1 MPNQILARKEELLD
15 KKTREKNNNFEE
27 ENFKKS
33 DIQNS
38 QEENIKTNTTL
49 EFKNEEIQ
57 KNFKHK
63 NIKIN
68 YNKELKKE
76 AEEIPNNTHLQ
87 TNTIED
93 TKNKI
98 DDQKN
103 TQNSLITDNRKN
115 TNNTYLPRKSSALEI
130 FLIFASI
137 ILAIFLICFLTFTFL
152 NIKNTKIISNI
163 FIQTYDVSNLT
174 QEEAIKKINNIITSQ
189 IPEEL
194 TLKHNDYE
202 TSISTKELNIQ
213 FDTTNA
219 VNNAYKVGRTGNL
232 LQNDL
237 TILQTKFQKKQFT
250 LNLTL
255 DIESLKKQLQDISG
269 KLPDKVKES
278 SYYIEGSNLIL
289 TKGET
294 GAVVDVDKTASEIIE
309 QIQNLNVKNN
319 TIEIATEE
327 KSPSALDIDSI
338 HSELYSEAKDAYFT
352 QNPYSIYPSENGV
365 DFAISIDD
373 AKAML
378 KEDKDE
384 YSIPLKVLYPSVT
397 TNMLGTEA
405 FPNLLS
411 QYSTSYSTKNQKRTT
426 NLRLAANKI
435 NGTVLMPGETFSYNK
450 VVGERTIA
458 AGYQEAPIYV
468 SGKVVD
474 GLGGGICQITT
485 TLYNAVVY
493 ANLEIVERS
502 NHQFVP
508 SYAPASRD
516 ATVVYGSIDFKFKNN
531 RNYPIKIL
539 CSVQNGIANFQ
550 IYGLKTDNDYEV
562 VISNRVTGTTSNA
575 IYSEAYKILKQNGQ
589 VVSSTLLSQDVYK
602 IFIIFGINIINPIIV
617 LPIAF
622 TSTAPAATSL
632 AIFAFSFFSI
642 VIISTI
648 VSIAVFINSAEITNA
663 NKITHIIH
671 SILLIFSNAPAI
683 ITNTIITI

>member
-1 MPNQILARKEELLD
+1 MPNQIIANTEKVIEQETIEKNTEQEKTNSIVNEDITIKEE
-15 KKTREKNNNFEE
+15 TE
-27 ENFKKS
+27 S
-33 DIQNS
+33 
-38 QEENIKTNTTL
+38 
-49 EFKNEEIQ
+49 
-57 KNFKHK
+57 
-63 NIKIN
+63 KIN
-68 YNKELKKE
+68 SKKI
-76 AEEIPNNTHLQ
+76 APVEEYLQISQTEEPKQTHTTALQ
-87 TNTIED
+87 VI
-93 TKNKI
+93 
-98 DDQKN
+98 
-103 TQNSLITDNRKN
+103 LI
-115 TNNTYLPRKSSALEI
+115 I
-130 FLIFASI
+130 ASI
-137 ILAIFLICFLTFTFL
+137 ILAIFLIFFLTFT
-152 NIKNTKIISNI
+152 IVNTKSNKIISNI
-163 FIQTYDVSNLT
+163 FIQNYDISNLT
-174 QEEAIKKINNIITSQ
+174 QEDAVKKMNNIITSQ
-189 IPEEL
+189 IPEEI
-194 TLKHNDYE
+194 TLKHNNYE

-213 FDTTNA
+213 FDTTTA
-219 VNNAYKVGRTGNL
+219 VNDAYKIGRTGNL

-237 TILQTKFQKKQFT
+237 TILETKLQRKQFS
-250 LNLTL
+250 LKLSL
-255 DIESLKKQLQDISG
+255 DTDTLKKQLQDISG

-294 GAVVDVDKTASEIIE
+294 GVVVDVDKTASEIIE

-319 TIEIATEE
+319 SIEISTEE

-352 QNPYSIYPSENGV
+352 QNPYAIFPSENGV
-365 DFAISIDD
+365 DFAISIDE

-378 KEDKDE
+378 QEDKEE
-384 YSIPLKVLYPSVT
+384 YAIPLKVLYPSVT
-397 TNMLGTEA
+397 TNMIGSDA

-411 QYSTSYSTKNQKRTT
+411 QYSTSYSTRDQKRTT

-435 NGTVLMPGETFSYNK
+435 NGTILMPGETFSYNK

-493 ANLEIVERS
+493 ANLDIVERS

-531 RNYPIKIL
+531 RNYPIKIV

-562 VISNRVTGTTSNA
+562 TISNRVTGTTSNA
-575 IYSEAYKILKQNGQ
+575 IYSQAYKILKQNGQ

-602 IFIIFGINIINPIIV
+602 R
-617 LPIAF
+617 
-622 TSTAPAATSL
+622 
-632 AIFAFSFFSI
+632 
-642 VIISTI
+642 
-648 VSIAVFINSAEITNA
+648 
-663 NKITHIIH
+663 H
-671 SILLIFSNAPAI
+671 
-683 ITNTIITI
+683 

>member
-57 KNFKHK
+57 KNFKHE

-255 DIESLKKQLQDISG
+255 EIESLKKQLQDISG

-602 IFIIFGINIINPIIV
+602 R
-617 LPIAF
+617 
-622 TSTAPAATSL
+622 
-632 AIFAFSFFSI
+632 
-642 VIISTI
+642 
-648 VSIAVFINSAEITNA
+648 
-663 NKITHIIH
+663 H
-671 SILLIFSNAPAI
+671 
-683 ITNTIITI
+683 

>member
-1 MPNQILARKEELLD
+1 MPNQIIANTEKVIEQETIEKNTEQEKTNSIVNEDITIKEE
-15 KKTREKNNNFEE
+15 TESKNNSEKITPVEE
-27 ENFKKS
+27 YLQ
-33 DIQNS
+33 IS
-38 QEENIKTNTTL
+38 QTEEPKQTHTT
-49 EFKNEEIQ
+49 
-57 KNFKHK
+57 
-63 NIKIN
+63 
-68 YNKELKKE
+68 
-76 AEEIPNNTHLQ
+76 ALQ
-87 TNTIED
+87 VI
-93 TKNKI
+93 
-98 DDQKN
+98 
-103 TQNSLITDNRKN
+103 LI
-115 TNNTYLPRKSSALEI
+115 I
-130 FLIFASI
+130 ASI
-137 ILAIFLICFLTFTFL
+137 ILAIFLIFFLTFT
-152 NIKNTKIISNI
+152 IVNTKSNKIISNI
-163 FIQTYDVSNLT
+163 FIQNYDISNLT
-174 QEEAIKKINNIITSQ
+174 QEDAVKKMNNIITSQ
-189 IPEEL
+189 IPEEI

-213 FDTTNA
+213 FDTTTA
-219 VNNAYKVGRTGNL
+219 VNDAYKVGRTGNL

-237 TILQTKFQKKQFT
+237 TILETKLQRKQFS
-250 LNLTL
+250 LKLSL
-255 DIESLKKQLQDISG
+255 DTDTLKKQLQDISG

-294 GAVVDVDKTASEIIE
+294 GVVVDVDKTASEIIE

-319 TIEIATEE
+319 SIEISTEE

-352 QNPYSIYPSENGV
+352 QNPYAIFPSENGV
-365 DFAISIDD
+365 DFAISIDE

-378 KEDKDE
+378 QEDKEE
-384 YSIPLKVLYPSVT
+384 YAIPLKVLYPSVT
-397 TNMLGTEA
+397 TNMIGSEA

-411 QYSTSYSTKNQKRTT
+411 QYSTSYSTRDQKRTT

-435 NGTVLMPGETFSYNK
+435 NGTILMPGETFSYNK

-493 ANLEIVERS
+493 ANLDIVERS

-531 RNYPIKIL
+531 RDYPIKII

-562 VISNRVTGTTSNA
+562 TISNRVTGTTSNA
-575 IYSEAYKILKQNGQ
+575 IYSQAYKILKQNGQ

-602 IFIIFGINIINPIIV
+602 R
-617 LPIAF
+617 
-622 TSTAPAATSL
+622 
-632 AIFAFSFFSI
+632 
-642 VIISTI
+642 
-648 VSIAVFINSAEITNA
+648 
-663 NKITHIIH
+663 H
-671 SILLIFSNAPAI
+671 
-683 ITNTIITI
+683 

>member
-1 MPNQILARKEELLD
+1 MPNQIIANTEKVIEQETIEKNTEQEKTNSIVNEDITIKEE
-15 KKTREKNNNFEE
+15 TESKNNSEKITPVEE
-27 ENFKKS
+27 YLQ
-33 DIQNS
+33 IS
-38 QEENIKTNTTL
+38 QTEEPKQTHTT
-49 EFKNEEIQ
+49 
-57 KNFKHK
+57 
-63 NIKIN
+63 
-68 YNKELKKE
+68 
-76 AEEIPNNTHLQ
+76 ALQ
-87 TNTIED
+87 VI
-93 TKNKI
+93 
-98 DDQKN
+98 
-103 TQNSLITDNRKN
+103 LI
-115 TNNTYLPRKSSALEI
+115 I
-130 FLIFASI
+130 ASI
-137 ILAIFLICFLTFTFL
+137 ILAIFLIFFLTFT
-152 NIKNTKIISNI
+152 IVNTKSNKIISNI
-163 FIQTYDVSNLT
+163 FIQNYDISNLT
-174 QEEAIKKINNIITSQ
+174 QEDAVKKMNNIITSQ
-189 IPEEL
+189 IPEEI

-213 FDTTNA
+213 FDTTTA
-219 VNNAYKVGRTGNL
+219 VNDAYKIGRTGNL

-237 TILQTKFQKKQFT
+237 TILETKLQRKQFS
-250 LNLTL
+250 LKLSL
-255 DIESLKKQLQDISG
+255 DTDTLKKQLQDISG

-294 GAVVDVDKTASEIIE
+294 GVVVDVDKTASEIIE

-319 TIEIATEE
+319 SIEISTEE

-352 QNPYSIYPSENGV
+352 QNPYAIFPSENGV
-365 DFAISIDD
+365 DFAISIDE

-378 KEDKDE
+378 QEDKEE
-384 YSIPLKVLYPSVT
+384 YAIPLKVLYPSVT
-397 TNMLGTEA
+397 TNMLGSEA

-411 QYSTSYSTKNQKRTT
+411 QYSTSYSTRDQKRTT

-435 NGTVLMPGETFSYNK
+435 NGTVLMPGETFSYTK

-493 ANLEIVERS
+493 ANLDIVERS

-531 RNYPIKIL
+531 RNYPIKIV

-562 VISNRVTGTTSNA
+562 TISNRVTGTTSNA
-575 IYSEAYKILKQNGQ
+575 IYSQAYKILKQNGQ

-602 IFIIFGINIINPIIV
+602 R
-617 LPIAF
+617 
-622 TSTAPAATSL
+622 
-632 AIFAFSFFSI
+632 
-642 VIISTI
+642 
-648 VSIAVFINSAEITNA
+648 
-663 NKITHIIH
+663 H
-671 SILLIFSNAPAI
+671 
-683 ITNTIITI
+683 

>member
-57 KNFKHK
+57 KNFKHA

-115 TNNTYLPRKSSALEI
+115 TNNNYLPRKSSALEI

-378 KEDKDE
+378 QEDKDE

-602 IFIIFGINIINPIIV
+602 R
-617 LPIAF
+617 
-622 TSTAPAATSL
+622 
-632 AIFAFSFFSI
+632 
-642 VIISTI
+642 
-648 VSIAVFINSAEITNA
+648 
-663 NKITHIIH
+663 H
-671 SILLIFSNAPAI
+671 
-683 ITNTIITI
+683 

>member
-1 MPNQILARKEELLD
+1 MPNQIIANTEKVIEQETIEKNTEQEKTNSIVNEDITIKEE
-15 KKTREKNNNFEE
+15 TESKNNSEKITPVEE
-27 ENFKKS
+27 YLQ
-33 DIQNS
+33 IS
-38 QEENIKTNTTL
+38 QTEEPKQTHTT
-49 EFKNEEIQ
+49 
-57 KNFKHK
+57 
-63 NIKIN
+63 
-68 YNKELKKE
+68 
-76 AEEIPNNTHLQ
+76 ALQ
-87 TNTIED
+87 VI
-93 TKNKI
+93 
-98 DDQKN
+98 
-103 TQNSLITDNRKN
+103 LI
-115 TNNTYLPRKSSALEI
+115 I
-130 FLIFASI
+130 ASI
-137 ILAIFLICFLTFTFL
+137 ILAIFLIFFLTFT
-152 NIKNTKIISNI
+152 IVNTKSNKIISNI
-163 FIQTYDVSNLT
+163 FIQNYDISNLT
-174 QEEAIKKINNIITSQ
+174 QEDAVKKMNNIITSQ
-189 IPEEL
+189 IPEEI

-213 FDTTNA
+213 FDTTTA
-219 VNNAYKVGRTGNL
+219 VNDAYKIGRTGNL

-237 TILQTKFQKKQFT
+237 TILETKLQRKQFS
-250 LNLTL
+250 LKLSL
-255 DIESLKKQLQDISG
+255 DTDTLKKQLQDISG

-294 GAVVDVDKTASEIIE
+294 GVVVDVDKTASEIIE

-319 TIEIATEE
+319 SIEISTEE

-352 QNPYSIYPSENGV
+352 QNPYAIFPSENGV
-365 DFAISIDD
+365 DFAISIDE

-378 KEDKDE
+378 QEDKEE
-384 YSIPLKVLYPSVT
+384 YAIPLKVLYPSVT
-397 TNMLGTEA
+397 TNMLGSEA

-411 QYSTSYSTKNQKRTT
+411 QYSTSYSTRDQKRTT

-493 ANLEIVERS
+493 ANLDIVERS

-531 RNYPIKIL
+531 RDYPIKIV

-562 VISNRVTGTTSNA
+562 TISNRVTGTTSNA
-575 IYSEAYKILKQNGQ
+575 IYSQAYKILKQNGQ

-602 IFIIFGINIINPIIV
+602 R
-617 LPIAF
+617 
-622 TSTAPAATSL
+622 
-632 AIFAFSFFSI
+632 
-642 VIISTI
+642 
-648 VSIAVFINSAEITNA
+648 
-663 NKITHIIH
+663 H
-671 SILLIFSNAPAI
+671 
-683 ITNTIITI
+683 

>member
-57 KNFKHK
+57 KNFKHE

-516 ATVVYGSIDFKFKNN
+516 ATVVYGSIDFKFKNK

-602 IFIIFGINIINPIIV
+602 R
-617 LPIAF
+617 
-622 TSTAPAATSL
+622 
-632 AIFAFSFFSI
+632 
-642 VIISTI
+642 
-648 VSIAVFINSAEITNA
+648 
-663 NKITHIIH
+663 H
-671 SILLIFSNAPAI
+671 
-683 ITNTIITI
+683 

>member
-57 KNFKHK
+57 KNFKHE

-194 TLKHNDYE
+194 TLKYNDYE

-602 IFIIFGINIINPIIV
+602 R
-617 LPIAF
+617 
-622 TSTAPAATSL
+622 
-632 AIFAFSFFSI
+632 
-642 VIISTI
+642 
-648 VSIAVFINSAEITNA
+648 
-663 NKITHIIH
+663 H
-671 SILLIFSNAPAI
+671 
-683 ITNTIITI
+683 

>member
-1 MPNQILARKEELLD
+1 MPNQIIANTEKVIEQETIEKNTEQEKTNSVVNEDITIKEE
-15 KKTREKNNNFEE
+15 TESKNNSEKIAPVEE
-27 ENFKKS
+27 YLQ
-33 DIQNS
+33 IS
-38 QEENIKTNTTL
+38 QTEEPKQTHTT
-49 EFKNEEIQ
+49 
-57 KNFKHK
+57 
-63 NIKIN
+63 
-68 YNKELKKE
+68 
-76 AEEIPNNTHLQ
+76 ALQ
-87 TNTIED
+87 VI
-93 TKNKI
+93 
-98 DDQKN
+98 
-103 TQNSLITDNRKN
+103 LI
-115 TNNTYLPRKSSALEI
+115 I
-130 FLIFASI
+130 ASI
-137 ILAIFLICFLTFTFL
+137 ILAIFLIFFLTFT
-152 NIKNTKIISNI
+152 IVNTKSNKIISNI
-163 FIQTYDVSNLT
+163 FIQNYDISNLT
-174 QEEAIKKINNIITSQ
+174 QEDAVKKMNNIITSK
-189 IPEEL
+189 IPEEI

-213 FDTTNA
+213 FDTTTA
-219 VNNAYKVGRTGNL
+219 VNDAYKIGRTGNL

-237 TILQTKFQKKQFT
+237 TILETKLQRKQFS
-250 LNLTL
+250 LKLSL
-255 DIESLKKQLQDISG
+255 DTDTLKKQLQDISG

-294 GAVVDVDKTASEIIE
+294 GVVVDVDKTASEIIE

-319 TIEIATEE
+319 SIELSTEE

-352 QNPYSIYPSENGV
+352 QNPYAIFPSENGV
-365 DFAISIDD
+365 DFAISIDE

-378 KEDKDE
+378 QEDKEE
-384 YSIPLKVLYPSVT
+384 YTIPLKVLYPSVT
-397 TNMLGTEA
+397 TNMLGSEA

-411 QYSTSYSTKNQKRTT
+411 QYSTSYSTRDQKRTT

-493 ANLEIVERS
+493 ANLDIVERS

-531 RNYPIKIL
+531 RNYPIKIV

-562 VISNRVTGTTSNA
+562 TISNRVTGTTSNA
-575 IYSEAYKILKQNGQ
+575 FYSEAYKILKQNGQ

-602 IFIIFGINIINPIIV
+602 R
-617 LPIAF
+617 
-622 TSTAPAATSL
+622 
-632 AIFAFSFFSI
+632 
-642 VIISTI
+642 
-648 VSIAVFINSAEITNA
+648 
-663 NKITHIIH
+663 H
-671 SILLIFSNAPAI
+671 
-683 ITNTIITI
+683 

>member
-57 KNFKHK
+57 KNFKHE

-76 AEEIPNNTHLQ
+76 AEEIPNNTHQQ
-87 TNTIED
+87 TNTIELSE
-93 TKNKI
+93 NKI
-98 DDQKN
+98 DEQKN
-103 TQNSLITDNRKN
+103 TQNSSTPDNIKN
-115 TNNTYLPRKSSALEI
+115 NNSTYHPRKSSALEI
-130 FLIFASI
+130 FLISASI

-152 NIKNTKIISNI
+152 NTKNTKIISNV

-174 QEEAIKKINNIITSQ
+174 QEEAVKKINNIITSQ

-255 DIESLKKQLQDISG
+255 DTDSLKKQLQDISG

-602 IFIIFGINIINPIIV
+602 R
-617 LPIAF
+617 
-622 TSTAPAATSL
+622 
-632 AIFAFSFFSI
+632 
-642 VIISTI
+642 
-648 VSIAVFINSAEITNA
+648 
-663 NKITHIIH
+663 H
-671 SILLIFSNAPAI
+671 
-683 ITNTIITI
+683 

>member
-1 MPNQILARKEELLD
+1 MPNQILARKEEFLD
-15 KKTREKNNNFEE
+15 KKTTEKNNNFEE

-33 DIQNS
+33 NIQNS
-38 QEENIKTNTTL
+38 QKENIKTDTTL
-49 EFKNEEIQ
+49 ELKNEGIQ
-57 KNFKHK
+57 KNFKHE
-63 NIKIN
+63 NIEIN

-93 TKNKI
+93 IKNKI

-103 TQNSLITDNRKN
+103 TQNSLTTYNKKN
-115 TNNTYLPRKSSALEI
+115 NNNTYLPRKSSALEI

-137 ILAIFLICFLTFTFL
+137 NLAIFLICFLTFTFL

-255 DIESLKKQLQDISG
+255 DIESLKKQLHDISG

-365 DFAISIDD
+365 DFAISIND

-378 KEDKDE
+378 QEDKDE

-411 QYSTSYSTKNQKRTT
+411 QYSTSYSTRNQKRTT

-602 IFIIFGINIINPIIV
+602 R
-617 LPIAF
+617 
-622 TSTAPAATSL
+622 
-632 AIFAFSFFSI
+632 
-642 VIISTI
+642 
-648 VSIAVFINSAEITNA
+648 
-663 NKITHIIH
+663 H
-671 SILLIFSNAPAI
+671 
-683 ITNTIITI
+683 

>member
-1 MPNQILARKEELLD
+1 MPNQIIANTEKVIEQETIEKNTEQEKTNSVVNEDITIKEE
-15 KKTREKNNNFEE
+15 TESKNNSEKIAPVEE
-27 ENFKKS
+27 YLQ
-33 DIQNS
+33 IS
-38 QEENIKTNTTL
+38 QTEEPKQTHTT
-49 EFKNEEIQ
+49 
-57 KNFKHK
+57 
-63 NIKIN
+63 
-68 YNKELKKE
+68 
-76 AEEIPNNTHLQ
+76 ALQ
-87 TNTIED
+87 VI
-93 TKNKI
+93 
-98 DDQKN
+98 
-103 TQNSLITDNRKN
+103 LI
-115 TNNTYLPRKSSALEI
+115 I
-130 FLIFASI
+130 ASI
-137 ILAIFLICFLTFTFL
+137 ILAIFLVFFLTFT
-152 NIKNTKIISNI
+152 IVNTKSNKIISNI
-163 FIQTYDVSNLT
+163 FIQNYDISNLT
-174 QEEAIKKINNIITSQ
+174 QEDAVKKMNNIITSK
-189 IPEEL
+189 IPEEI

-213 FDTTNA
+213 FDTTTA
-219 VNNAYKVGRTGNL
+219 VNDAYKIGRTGNL

-237 TILQTKFQKKQFT
+237 TILETKLQRKQFS
-250 LNLTL
+250 LKLSL
-255 DIESLKKQLQDISG
+255 DTDTLKKQLQDISG

-294 GAVVDVDKTASEIIE
+294 GVVVDVDKTASEIIE

-319 TIEIATEE
+319 SIEISTEE

-352 QNPYSIYPSENGV
+352 QNPYAIFPSENGV
-365 DFAISIDD
+365 DFAISIDE

-378 KEDKDE
+378 QEDKEE
-384 YSIPLKVLYPSVT
+384 YAIPLKVLYPSVT
-397 TNMLGTEA
+397 TNMLGSEA

-411 QYSTSYSTKNQKRTT
+411 QYSTSYSTRDQKRTT

-493 ANLEIVERS
+493 ANLDIVERS

-531 RNYPIKIL
+531 RNYPIKIV

-562 VISNRVTGTTSNA
+562 TISNRVTGTTSNA

-602 IFIIFGINIINPIIV
+602 R
-617 LPIAF
+617 
-622 TSTAPAATSL
+622 
-632 AIFAFSFFSI
+632 
-642 VIISTI
+642 
-648 VSIAVFINSAEITNA
+648 
-663 NKITHIIH
+663 H
-671 SILLIFSNAPAI
+671 
-683 ITNTIITI
+683 

>member
-1 MPNQILARKEELLD
+1 MPNQIIANTEKVIEQETIEKNTEQEKTNSIVNEDITIKEE
-15 KKTREKNNNFEE
+15 TESKNNSEKITPVEE
-27 ENFKKS
+27 YLQ
-33 DIQNS
+33 IS
-38 QEENIKTNTTL
+38 QTEEPKQTHTT
-49 EFKNEEIQ
+49 
-57 KNFKHK
+57 
-63 NIKIN
+63 
-68 YNKELKKE
+68 
-76 AEEIPNNTHLQ
+76 ALQ
-87 TNTIED
+87 VI
-93 TKNKI
+93 
-98 DDQKN
+98 
-103 TQNSLITDNRKN
+103 LI
-115 TNNTYLPRKSSALEI
+115 I
-130 FLIFASI
+130 ASI
-137 ILAIFLICFLTFTFL
+137 ILAIFLIFFLTFT
-152 NIKNTKIISNI
+152 IVNTKSNKIISNI
-163 FIQTYDVSNLT
+163 FIQNYDISNLT
-174 QEEAIKKINNIITSQ
+174 QENAVKKMNNIITSQ
-189 IPEEL
+189 IPEEI

-213 FDTTNA
+213 FDTTTA
-219 VNNAYKVGRTGNL
+219 VNDAYKVGRTGNL

-237 TILQTKFQKKQFT
+237 TILETKLQRKQFS
-250 LNLTL
+250 LKLSL
-255 DIESLKKQLQDISG
+255 DTDTLKKQLQDISG

-294 GAVVDVDKTASEIIE
+294 GVVVDVDKTASEIIE

-319 TIEIATEE
+319 SIEISTEE

-352 QNPYSIYPSENGV
+352 QNPYAIFPSENGV
-365 DFAISIDD
+365 DFAISIDE

-378 KEDKDE
+378 QEDKEE
-384 YSIPLKVLYPSVT
+384 YAIPLKVLYPSVT
-397 TNMLGTEA
+397 TNMLGSEA

-411 QYSTSYSTKNQKRTT
+411 QYSTSYSTRDQKRTT

-493 ANLEIVERS
+493 ANLDIVERS

-531 RNYPIKIL
+531 RNYPIKIV

-562 VISNRVTGTTSNA
+562 TISNRVTGTTSNA
-575 IYSEAYKILKQNGQ
+575 IYSQAYKILKQNGQ

-602 IFIIFGINIINPIIV
+602 R
-617 LPIAF
+617 
-622 TSTAPAATSL
+622 
-632 AIFAFSFFSI
+632 
-642 VIISTI
+642 
-648 VSIAVFINSAEITNA
+648 
-663 NKITHIIH
+663 H
-671 SILLIFSNAPAI
+671 
-683 ITNTIITI
+683 

>member
-1 MPNQILARKEELLD
+1 MPNQIIANTEKVIEQETIEKNTEQEKTNSIVNEDITIKEE
-15 KKTREKNNNFEE
+15 TESKNNSEKITPVEE
-27 ENFKKS
+27 YLQ
-33 DIQNS
+33 IS
-38 QEENIKTNTTL
+38 QTEEPKQTHTT
-49 EFKNEEIQ
+49 
-57 KNFKHK
+57 
-63 NIKIN
+63 
-68 YNKELKKE
+68 
-76 AEEIPNNTHLQ
+76 ALQ
-87 TNTIED
+87 VI
-93 TKNKI
+93 
-98 DDQKN
+98 
-103 TQNSLITDNRKN
+103 LI
-115 TNNTYLPRKSSALEI
+115 I
-130 FLIFASI
+130 ASI
-137 ILAIFLICFLTFTFL
+137 ILAIFLVFFLTFT
-152 NIKNTKIISNI
+152 IVNTKSNKIISNI
-163 FIQTYDVSNLT
+163 FIQNYDISNLT
-174 QEEAIKKINNIITSQ
+174 QEDAVKKMNNIITSQ
-189 IPEEL
+189 IPEEI

-213 FDTTNA
+213 FDTTTA
-219 VNNAYKVGRTGNL
+219 VNDAYKVGRTGNL

-237 TILQTKFQKKQFT
+237 TILETKLQRKQFS
-250 LNLTL
+250 LKLSL
-255 DIESLKKQLQDISG
+255 DTDTLKKQLQDISG

-294 GAVVDVDKTASEIIE
+294 GVVVDVDKTASEIIE

-319 TIEIATEE
+319 SIEISTEE

-352 QNPYSIYPSENGV
+352 QNPYAIFPSENGV
-365 DFAISIDD
+365 DFAISIDE

-378 KEDKDE
+378 QEDKEE
-384 YSIPLKVLYPSVT
+384 YAIPLKVLYPSVT
-397 TNMLGTEA
+397 TNMLGSEA

-411 QYSTSYSTKNQKRTT
+411 QYSTSYSTRDQKRTT

-493 ANLEIVERS
+493 ANLDIVERS

-531 RNYPIKIL
+531 RDYPIKII

-562 VISNRVTGTTSNA
+562 TISNRVTGTTSNA
-575 IYSEAYKILKQNGQ
+575 IYSQAYKILKQNGQ

-602 IFIIFGINIINPIIV
+602 R
-617 LPIAF
+617 
-622 TSTAPAATSL
+622 
-632 AIFAFSFFSI
+632 
-642 VIISTI
+642 
-648 VSIAVFINSAEITNA
+648 
-663 NKITHIIH
+663 H
-671 SILLIFSNAPAI
+671 
-683 ITNTIITI
+683 

>member
-1 MPNQILARKEELLD
+1 MPNQIIANTEKVIEQETIEKNTEQEKTNSVVNEDITIKEE
-15 KKTREKNNNFEE
+15 TESKNNSEKIAPVEE
-27 ENFKKS
+27 YLQ
-33 DIQNS
+33 IS
-38 QEENIKTNTTL
+38 QTEEPKQTHTTTL
-49 EFKNEEIQ
+49 QVI
-57 KNFKHK
+57 
-63 NIKIN
+63 
-68 YNKELKKE
+68 
-76 AEEIPNNTHLQ
+76 
-87 TNTIED
+87 
-93 TKNKI
+93 
-98 DDQKN
+98 
-103 TQNSLITDNRKN
+103 LI
-115 TNNTYLPRKSSALEI
+115 I
-130 FLIFASI
+130 ASI
-137 ILAIFLICFLTFTFL
+137 ILAIFLIFFLTFT
-152 NIKNTKIISNI
+152 IVNTKSNKIISNI
-163 FIQTYDVSNLT
+163 FIQNYDISNLT
-174 QEEAIKKINNIITSQ
+174 QEDAVKKMNNIITSK
-189 IPEEL
+189 IPEEI
-194 TLKHNDYE
+194 TLKHDDYE

-213 FDTTNA
+213 FDTTTA
-219 VNNAYKVGRTGNL
+219 VNDAYKIGRTGNL

-237 TILQTKFQKKQFT
+237 TILETKLQRKQFS
-250 LNLTL
+250 LKLSL
-255 DIESLKKQLQDISG
+255 DTDTLKKQLQDISG

-294 GAVVDVDKTASEIIE
+294 GVVVDVDKTASEIIE

-319 TIEIATEE
+319 SIEISTEE

-352 QNPYSIYPSENGV
+352 QNPYAIFPSENGV
-365 DFAISIDD
+365 DFAISIDE

-378 KEDKDE
+378 QEDKEE
-384 YSIPLKVLYPSVT
+384 YTIPLKVLYPSVT
-397 TNMLGTEA
+397 TNMLGSEA

-411 QYSTSYSTKNQKRTT
+411 QYSTSYSTRDQKRTT

-493 ANLEIVERS
+493 ANLDIVERS

-531 RNYPIKIL
+531 RNYPIKIV

-562 VISNRVTGTTSNA
+562 TISNRVTGTTSNA

-602 IFIIFGINIINPIIV
+602 R
-617 LPIAF
+617 
-622 TSTAPAATSL
+622 
-632 AIFAFSFFSI
+632 
-642 VIISTI
+642 
-648 VSIAVFINSAEITNA
+648 
-663 NKITHIIH
+663 H
-671 SILLIFSNAPAI
+671 
-683 ITNTIITI
+683 

>member
-1 MPNQILARKEELLD
+1 MPNQIIANTEKVIEQETIEKNTEQEKTNSIVNEDITIKEE
-15 KKTREKNNNFEE
+15 TESKNNSEKITPVEE
-27 ENFKKS
+27 YLQ
-33 DIQNS
+33 IS
-38 QEENIKTNTTL
+38 QTEEPKQTHTT
-49 EFKNEEIQ
+49 
-57 KNFKHK
+57 
-63 NIKIN
+63 
-68 YNKELKKE
+68 
-76 AEEIPNNTHLQ
+76 ALQ
-87 TNTIED
+87 VI
-93 TKNKI
+93 
-98 DDQKN
+98 
-103 TQNSLITDNRKN
+103 LI
-115 TNNTYLPRKSSALEI
+115 I
-130 FLIFASI
+130 ASI
-137 ILAIFLICFLTFTFL
+137 ILAIFLIFFLTFT
-152 NIKNTKIISNI
+152 IVNTKSNKIISNI
-163 FIQTYDVSNLT
+163 FIQNYDISNLT
-174 QEEAIKKINNIITSQ
+174 QEDAVKKMNNIITSQ
-189 IPEEL
+189 IPEEI

-213 FDTTNA
+213 FDTTTA
-219 VNNAYKVGRTGNL
+219 VNDAYKIGRTGNL

-237 TILQTKFQKKQFT
+237 TILETKLQRKQFS
-250 LNLTL
+250 LKLSL
-255 DIESLKKQLQDISG
+255 DTDTLKKQLQDISG

-294 GAVVDVDKTASEIIE
+294 GVVVDVDKTASEIIE

-319 TIEIATEE
+319 SIEISTEE

-352 QNPYSIYPSENGV
+352 QNPYAIFPSENGV
-365 DFAISIDD
+365 DFAISIDE

-378 KEDKDE
+378 QENKEE
-384 YSIPLKVLYPSVT
+384 YAIPLKVLYPSVT
-397 TNMLGTEA
+397 TNMLGSEA

-411 QYSTSYSTKNQKRTT
+411 QYSTSYSTRDQKRTT

-493 ANLEIVERS
+493 ANLDIVERS

-531 RNYPIKIL
+531 RDYPIKIV

-562 VISNRVTGTTSNA
+562 TISNRVTGTTSNA
-575 IYSEAYKILKQNGQ
+575 IYSQAYKILKQNGQ

-602 IFIIFGINIINPIIV
+602 R
-617 LPIAF
+617 
-622 TSTAPAATSL
+622 
-632 AIFAFSFFSI
+632 
-642 VIISTI
+642 
-648 VSIAVFINSAEITNA
+648 
-663 NKITHIIH
+663 H
-671 SILLIFSNAPAI
+671 
-683 ITNTIITI
+683 

>member
-1 MPNQILARKEELLD
+1 MPNQIIANTEKVIEQETIEKNTEQEKTNSIVNEDITIKEE
-15 KKTREKNNNFEE
+15 TESKNNSEKITPVEE
-27 ENFKKS
+27 YLQ
-33 DIQNS
+33 IS
-38 QEENIKTNTTL
+38 QTEEPKQTHTT
-49 EFKNEEIQ
+49 
-57 KNFKHK
+57 
-63 NIKIN
+63 
-68 YNKELKKE
+68 
-76 AEEIPNNTHLQ
+76 ALQ
-87 TNTIED
+87 VI
-93 TKNKI
+93 
-98 DDQKN
+98 
-103 TQNSLITDNRKN
+103 LI
-115 TNNTYLPRKSSALEI
+115 I
-130 FLIFASI
+130 ASI
-137 ILAIFLICFLTFTFL
+137 ILAIFLIFFLTFT
-152 NIKNTKIISNI
+152 IVNTKSNKIISNI
-163 FIQTYDVSNLT
+163 FIQNYDISNLT
-174 QEEAIKKINNIITSQ
+174 QEDAVKKMNNIITSQ
-189 IPEEL
+189 IPEEI

-213 FDTTNA
+213 FDTTTA
-219 VNNAYKVGRTGNL
+219 VNDAYKVGRTGNL

-237 TILQTKFQKKQFT
+237 TILETKLQRKQFS
-250 LNLTL
+250 LKLSL
-255 DIESLKKQLQDISG
+255 DTDTLKKQLQDISG

-294 GAVVDVDKTASEIIE
+294 GVVVDVDKTASEIIE

-319 TIEIATEE
+319 SIEISTEE

-352 QNPYSIYPSENGV
+352 QNPYAIFPSENGV
-365 DFAISIDD
+365 DFAISIDE

-378 KEDKDE
+378 QEDKEE
-384 YSIPLKVLYPSVT
+384 YAIPLKVLYPSVT
-397 TNMLGTEA
+397 TNMLGSEA

-411 QYSTSYSTKNQKRTT
+411 QYSTSYSTRDQKRTT

-493 ANLEIVERS
+493 ANLDIVERS

-531 RNYPIKIL
+531 RNYPIKIV

-562 VISNRVTGTTSNA
+562 TISNRVTGTTSNA
-575 IYSEAYKILKQNGQ
+575 IYSQAYKILKQNGQ

-602 IFIIFGINIINPIIV
+602 R
-617 LPIAF
+617 
-622 TSTAPAATSL
+622 
-632 AIFAFSFFSI
+632 
-642 VIISTI
+642 
-648 VSIAVFINSAEITNA
+648 
-663 NKITHIIH
+663 H
-671 SILLIFSNAPAI
+671 
-683 ITNTIITI
+683 

>member
-1 MPNQILARKEELLD
+1 MPNQILARKEEFLD
-15 KKTREKNNNFEE
+15 KKTTEKNNNFEE

-33 DIQNS
+33 NIQNS
-38 QEENIKTNTTL
+38 QKENIKTDTTL
-49 EFKNEEIQ
+49 ELKNEGIQ
-57 KNFKHK
+57 KNFKHE
-63 NIKIN
+63 NIEIN

-93 TKNKI
+93 IKNKI

-365 DFAISIDD
+365 DFAISIND

-378 KEDKDE
+378 QEDKDE

-411 QYSTSYSTKNQKRTT
+411 QYSTSYSTRNQKRTT
-426 NLRLAANKI
+426 NLRLATNKI

-602 IFIIFGINIINPIIV
+602 R
-617 LPIAF
+617 
-622 TSTAPAATSL
+622 
-632 AIFAFSFFSI
+632 
-642 VIISTI
+642 
-648 VSIAVFINSAEITNA
+648 
-663 NKITHIIH
+663 H
-671 SILLIFSNAPAI
+671 
-683 ITNTIITI
+683 

>member
-15 KKTREKNNNFEE
+15 KKTKEKNNNFEE

-57 KNFKHK
+57 KNFKHE

-365 DFAISIDD
+365 DFAISIGD

-602 IFIIFGINIINPIIV
+602 R
-617 LPIAF
+617 
-622 TSTAPAATSL
+622 
-632 AIFAFSFFSI
+632 
-642 VIISTI
+642 
-648 VSIAVFINSAEITNA
+648 
-663 NKITHIIH
+663 H
-671 SILLIFSNAPAI
+671 
-683 ITNTIITI
+683 

>member
-57 KNFKHK
+57 KNFKHE

-115 TNNTYLPRKSSALEI
+115 TNNTYLPRKSPALEI

-250 LNLTL
+250 LNLAL

-365 DFAISIDD
+365 DFAISIND

-378 KEDKDE
+378 QEDKDE

-602 IFIIFGINIINPIIV
+602 R
-617 LPIAF
+617 
-622 TSTAPAATSL
+622 
-632 AIFAFSFFSI
+632 
-642 VIISTI
+642 
-648 VSIAVFINSAEITNA
+648 
-663 NKITHIIH
+663 H
-671 SILLIFSNAPAI
+671 
-683 ITNTIITI
+683 

>member
-1 MPNQILARKEELLD
+1 MPNQIIANTEKVIEQETIEKNTEQEKTNSIVNEDITIKEE
-15 KKTREKNNNFEE
+15 TESKNNSEKITPVEE
-27 ENFKKS
+27 YLQ
-33 DIQNS
+33 IS
-38 QEENIKTNTTL
+38 QTEEPKQTHTT
-49 EFKNEEIQ
+49 
-57 KNFKHK
+57 
-63 NIKIN
+63 
-68 YNKELKKE
+68 
-76 AEEIPNNTHLQ
+76 ALQ
-87 TNTIED
+87 VI
-93 TKNKI
+93 
-98 DDQKN
+98 
-103 TQNSLITDNRKN
+103 LI
-115 TNNTYLPRKSSALEI
+115 I
-130 FLIFASI
+130 ASI
-137 ILAIFLICFLTFTFL
+137 ILAIFLIFFLTFT
-152 NIKNTKIISNI
+152 IVNTKSNKIISNI
-163 FIQTYDVSNLT
+163 FIQNYDISNLT
-174 QEEAIKKINNIITSQ
+174 QEDAVKKMNNIITSQ
-189 IPEEL
+189 IPEEI

-213 FDTTNA
+213 FDTTTA
-219 VNNAYKVGRTGNL
+219 VNDAYKIGRTGNL

-237 TILQTKFQKKQFT
+237 TILETKLQRKQFS
-250 LNLTL
+250 LKLSL
-255 DIESLKKQLQDISG
+255 DTDTLKKQLQDISG

-294 GAVVDVDKTASEIIE
+294 GVVVDVDKTASEIIE

-319 TIEIATEE
+319 SIEISTEE

-352 QNPYSIYPSENGV
+352 QNPYAIFPSENGV
-365 DFAISIDD
+365 DFAISIDE

-378 KEDKDE
+378 QEDKEE
-384 YSIPLKVLYPSVT
+384 YAIPLKVLYPSVT
-397 TNMLGTEA
+397 TNMIGSEA

-411 QYSTSYSTKNQKRTT
+411 QYSTSYSTRDQKRTT

-435 NGTVLMPGETFSYNK
+435 NGTILMPGETFSYNK

-493 ANLEIVERS
+493 ANLDIVERS

-531 RNYPIKIL
+531 RNYPIKIV

-562 VISNRVTGTTSNA
+562 TISNRVTGTTSNA
-575 IYSEAYKILKQNGQ
+575 IYSQAYKILKQNGQ

-602 IFIIFGINIINPIIV
+602 R
-617 LPIAF
+617 
-622 TSTAPAATSL
+622 
-632 AIFAFSFFSI
+632 
-642 VIISTI
+642 
-648 VSIAVFINSAEITNA
+648 
-663 NKITHIIH
+663 H
-671 SILLIFSNAPAI
+671 
-683 ITNTIITI
+683 

>member
-57 KNFKHK
+57 KNFKHE

-115 TNNTYLPRKSSALEI
+115 TNNTYLPRKSSAVEI

-602 IFIIFGINIINPIIV
+602 R
-617 LPIAF
+617 
-622 TSTAPAATSL
+622 
-632 AIFAFSFFSI
+632 
-642 VIISTI
+642 
-648 VSIAVFINSAEITNA
+648 
-663 NKITHIIH
+663 H
-671 SILLIFSNAPAI
+671 
-683 ITNTIITI
+683 

>member
-1 MPNQILARKEELLD
+1 MPNQIIANTEKVIEQETIEKNTEQEKTNSVVNEDITIKEE
-15 KKTREKNNNFEE
+15 TESKNNSEKIAPVEE
-27 ENFKKS
+27 YLQ
-33 DIQNS
+33 IS
-38 QEENIKTNTTL
+38 QTEEPKQTHTT
-49 EFKNEEIQ
+49 
-57 KNFKHK
+57 
-63 NIKIN
+63 
-68 YNKELKKE
+68 
-76 AEEIPNNTHLQ
+76 ALQ
-87 TNTIED
+87 VI
-93 TKNKI
+93 
-98 DDQKN
+98 
-103 TQNSLITDNRKN
+103 LI
-115 TNNTYLPRKSSALEI
+115 I
-130 FLIFASI
+130 ASI
-137 ILAIFLICFLTFTFL
+137 ILAIFLIFFLTFTIL
-152 NIKNTKIISNI
+152 NTKSNKIISNI
-163 FIQTYDVSNLT
+163 FIQNYDISNLT
-174 QEEAIKKINNIITSQ
+174 QEDAVKKMNNIITSK
-189 IPEEL
+189 IPEEI
-194 TLKHNDYE
+194 TLKHDDYE

-213 FDTTNA
+213 FDTTTA
-219 VNNAYKVGRTGNL
+219 VNDAYKIGRTGNL

-237 TILQTKFQKKQFT
+237 TILETKLQRKQFS
-250 LNLTL
+250 LKLSL
-255 DIESLKKQLQDISG
+255 DTDTLKKQLQDISG

-294 GAVVDVDKTASEIIE
+294 GVVVDVDKTASEIIE

-319 TIEIATEE
+319 SIEISTEE

-352 QNPYSIYPSENGV
+352 QNPYAIFPSENGV
-365 DFAISIDD
+365 DFAISIDE

-378 KEDKDE
+378 QEDKEE
-384 YSIPLKVLYPSVT
+384 YTIPLKVLYPSVT
-397 TNMLGTEA
+397 TNMLGSEA

-411 QYSTSYSTKNQKRTT
+411 QYSTSYSTRDQKRTT

-493 ANLEIVERS
+493 ANLDIVERS

-531 RNYPIKIL
+531 RDYPIKIV

-562 VISNRVTGTTSNA
+562 TISNRVTGTTSNA
-575 IYSEAYKILKQNGQ
+575 IYSQAYKILKQNGQ

-602 IFIIFGINIINPIIV
+602 R
-617 LPIAF
+617 
-622 TSTAPAATSL
+622 
-632 AIFAFSFFSI
+632 
-642 VIISTI
+642 
-648 VSIAVFINSAEITNA
+648 
-663 NKITHIIH
+663 H
-671 SILLIFSNAPAI
+671 
-683 ITNTIITI
+683 

>member
-1 MPNQILARKEELLD
+1 MPNQIIANTEKVIEQETIEKNTEQEKTNSIVNEDITIKEE
-15 KKTREKNNNFEE
+15 TESKNNSEKITPVEE
-27 ENFKKS
+27 YLQ
-33 DIQNS
+33 IS
-38 QEENIKTNTTL
+38 QTEEPKQTHTT
-49 EFKNEEIQ
+49 
-57 KNFKHK
+57 
-63 NIKIN
+63 
-68 YNKELKKE
+68 
-76 AEEIPNNTHLQ
+76 ALQ
-87 TNTIED
+87 VI
-93 TKNKI
+93 
-98 DDQKN
+98 
-103 TQNSLITDNRKN
+103 LI
-115 TNNTYLPRKSSALEI
+115 I
-130 FLIFASI
+130 ASI
-137 ILAIFLICFLTFTFL
+137 ILAIFLVFFLTFT
-152 NIKNTKIISNI
+152 IVNTKSNKIISNI
-163 FIQTYDVSNLT
+163 FIQNYDISNLT
-174 QEEAIKKINNIITSQ
+174 QEDAVKKMNNIITSQ
-189 IPEEL
+189 IPEEI

-213 FDTTNA
+213 FDTTTA
-219 VNNAYKVGRTGNL
+219 VNDAYKIGRTGNL

-237 TILQTKFQKKQFT
+237 TILETKLQRKQFS
-250 LNLTL
+250 LKLSL
-255 DIESLKKQLQDISG
+255 DTDTLKKQLQDISG

-294 GAVVDVDKTASEIIE
+294 GVVVDVDKTASEIIE

-319 TIEIATEE
+319 SIEISTEE

-352 QNPYSIYPSENGV
+352 QNPYAIFPSENGV
-365 DFAISIDD
+365 DFAISIDE

-378 KEDKDE
+378 QEDKEE
-384 YSIPLKVLYPSVT
+384 YAIPLKVLYPSVT
-397 TNMLGTEA
+397 TNMIGSEA

-411 QYSTSYSTKNQKRTT
+411 QYSTSYSTRNQKRTT

-435 NGTVLMPGETFSYNK
+435 NGTILMPGETFSYNK

-493 ANLEIVERS
+493 ANLDIVERS

-531 RNYPIKIL
+531 RDYPIKIV

-562 VISNRVTGTTSNA
+562 TISNRVTGTTSNA
-575 IYSEAYKILKQNGQ
+575 IYSQAYKILKQNGQ

-602 IFIIFGINIINPIIV
+602 R
-617 LPIAF
+617 
-622 TSTAPAATSL
+622 
-632 AIFAFSFFSI
+632 
-642 VIISTI
+642 
-648 VSIAVFINSAEITNA
+648 
-663 NKITHIIH
+663 H
-671 SILLIFSNAPAI
+671 
-683 ITNTIITI
+683 